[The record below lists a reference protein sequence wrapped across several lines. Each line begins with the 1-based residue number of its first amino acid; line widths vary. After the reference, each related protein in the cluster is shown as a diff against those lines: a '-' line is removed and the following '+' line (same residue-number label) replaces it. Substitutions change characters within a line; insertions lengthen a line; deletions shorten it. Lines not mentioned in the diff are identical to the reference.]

1 MLLLQI
7 KKILS
12 GTSSLICAVCSVF
25 IISGCAST
33 EDTGRMQWDINELRT
48 EVNKIKKTSKSTAR
62 MEKINRQL
70 EGLEESQKSTGQ
82 TVSDLMIQ
90 VQTLSSEFQV
100 LTGRFEESRYFSEK
114 SSSELIESK
123 DQLLVKMKD
132 IEFELAELKK
142 KTDHSRVL
150 AEQAR
155 KEEAEKAAQLK
166 KAEEAAQLK
175 RTAEAKKAEKT
186 VVKRVK
192 QPIAKK
198 EEGNSRVKDIYM
210 AAYQDFKEGNIAD
223 AREKF
228 TSVISD
234 HDENDYSDNARFWI
248 GETYY
253 KEENFEDA
261 ILAYQELFDKNP
273 KSDKVPGALL
283 KQGLAFYAI
292 KDQKTGK
299 IILERLIEKY
309 PDTDQAKLAVK
320 KIKKPSVPPK
330 NIKK

>member
-1 MLLLQI
+1 MFVIQI

-12 GTSSLICAVCSVF
+12 GTCSLICALCSVL

-33 EDTGRMQWDINELRT
+33 EDTGRLQWDINELRT
-48 EVNKIKKTSKSTAR
+48 EVNNIKKTTKSTAR
-62 MEKINRQL
+62 LEKINKQL
-70 EGLEESQKSTGQ
+70 DDLEEAQKSTGQ
-82 TVSDLMIQ
+82 TLSDLMIQ

-123 DQLLVKMKD
+123 DQLLAKMKD
-132 IEFELAELKK
+132 IEFELAEIKK
-142 KTDHSRVL
+142 KRDQARVL
-150 AEQAR
+150 AEQAK
-155 KEEAEKAAQLK
+155 KEEAERAAQLK
-166 KAEEAAQLK
+166 KAEEA
-175 RTAEAKKAEKT
+175 KKAQKI

-192 QPIAKK
+192 KPVAKK
-198 EEGNSRVKDIYM
+198 EESNSAVKDTYM
-210 AAYQDFKEGNIAD
+210 TAYQDFKEGNIAD

-228 TSVISD
+228 QSVLND
-234 HDENDYSDNARFWI
+234 FPENDYSDNARFWI

-253 KEENFEDA
+253 KEGQFEDA

-273 KSDKVPGALL
+273 KSDKVPGAML
-283 KQGLAFYAI
+283 KQGLAFYAL

-309 PDTDQAKLAVK
+309 PDTEQAKMAVRK
-320 KIKKPSVPPK
+320 MKKPSVPPK

>member
-1 MLLLQI
+1 ML
-7 KKILS
+7 
-12 GTSSLICAVCSVF
+12 

-33 EDTGRMQWDINELRT
+33 EDTGRMQWDINELRA
-48 EVNKIKKTSKSTAR
+48 EIDKVKKTSKSTAR
-62 MEKINRQL
+62 MEKINRQI
-70 EGLEESQKSTGQ
+70 EGLEEAQKSTGQ

-90 VQTLSSEFQV
+90 LQTMSSEFQV

-123 DQLLVKMKD
+123 DQLLAKMKEL
-132 IEFELAELKK
+132 EFELTDLKK
-142 KTDHSRVL
+142 KMDQSRVL

-155 KEEAEKAAQLK
+155 KEEAEKAEQLK
-166 KAEEAAQLK
+166 KAEEAAEL
-175 RTAEAKKAEKT
+175 KKAEEAKQAKRT
-186 VVKRVK
+186 VVKKMK
-192 QPIAKK
+192 QPAAKK
-198 EEGNSRVKDIYM
+198 EEGNSAIKDIYM
-210 AAYQDFKEGNIAD
+210 TAYQNFKEGNIAE

-228 TSVISD
+228 TSLLNEY
-234 HDENDYSDNARFWI
+234 DENDYSDNARFWI

-283 KQGLAFYAI
+283 KQGLAFYAL

-309 PDTDQAKLAVK
+309 PDTDPARLALR